1 MFGKWFRHIQDSETE
16 GETTNAEPIAL
27 LPGRLSVF
35 TTPSAGSS
43 SLYQSLEFLRGV
55 IQNRL
60 AYHFGKVPKFQ
71 QPDFTLPNDG
81 STFASFVVERKL
93 TVEEF
98 ILLLLSIAPHA
109 HPDLFSDLI
118 TSYLPNGGDLP
129 EFGGIKGAN
138 RGVYPTGET
147 ALFVLADMEIDRRL
161 QVQQLLSDSHF
172 FVKERI
178 ITLEAVAEGDS
189 EMSGRLVLAQEYVE
203 LFLMQQKWRPR
214 FSSSFPAKLLTT
226 NMTWNDLVL
235 PENTQRELEQLRYW
249 LNFDDRL
256 REDTNLGSK
265 LKPGYRALFYGP
277 PGTGKTLTASLLGKE
292 FGKDVYRIDLSLVVS
307 KYIGETQ
314 KNLQAVFEVAQTKD
328 WILFFDEA
336 DALFSKRTS
345 VGTANDRY
353 ANQEIGYLLQQLEE
367 YPKLII
373 LATNFKNNLD
383 SAFIRRFQSVIQFMV
398 PDVAERKLL
407 WQKTL
412 PASINHADLNIDE
425 LASRYELSGAA
436 ILNCVQMSSLRA
448 LAANQD
454 SPVISKAFLIDE
466 IKKEYQKEGKT
477 F

>member
-1 MFGKWFRHIQDSETE
+1 MFGKWFHPKQEAETGTE
-16 GETTNAEPIAL
+16 ATRPVAL
-27 LPGRLSVF
+27 VTSRLSIF
-35 TTPSAGSS
+35 TSPSATSS
-43 SLYQSLEFLRGV
+43 SLYQSLNFLRGV

-71 QPDFTLPNDG
+71 QPDFTLPHDG
-81 STFASFVVERKL
+81 SAFATFVVDRKL
-93 TVEEF
+93 SVEEF
-98 ILLLLSIAPHA
+98 ILLLLSVAPHA

-118 TSYLPNGGDLP
+118 AGYLPNGGDLP
-129 EFGGIKGAN
+129 EFGGIKGIN

-147 ALFVLADMEIDRRL
+147 ALFVLAGMEIDRRL
-161 QVQQLLSDSHF
+161 QVQQLLSDTHF
-172 FVKERI
+172 LARERI
-178 ITLEAVAEGDS
+178 ITLETPTEGES
-189 EMSGRLVLAQEYVE
+189 EMSGRLMLAPDYVA
-203 LFLMQQKWRPR
+203 LFLTGEKWQPR
-214 FSSSFPAKLLTT
+214 FSSSFPAKLLST
-226 NMTWNDLVL
+226 NMTWSDLVL
-235 PENTQRELEQLRYW
+235 PDTTRRELEQLRYW
-249 LNFDDRL
+249 ITYGERL
-256 REDTNLGSK
+256 RQDANLGSK

-277 PGTGKTLTASLLGKE
+277 PGTGKTLTASLIGKE
-292 FGKDVYRIDLSLVVS
+292 FGKAVYRIDLSLVVS

-398 PDVAERKLL
+398 PDLAERKLL

-412 PASINHADLNIDE
+412 PASIAHADLNIDE
-425 LASRYELSGAA
+425 LAGRYELSGAA

-448 LAANQD
+448 LAANPDQ
-454 SPVISKAFLIDE
+454 PVITKAFLIDE
-466 IKKEYQKEGKT
+466 IRKEYQKEGRT
-477 F
+477 V